1 MRKAKSNQEF
11 ALAALAAAGAEAG
24 AFIEAID
31 EGDDTTTYL
40 FESKLKGYL
49 DWRWSVT
56 VYEPVG
62 QEPTLSELLLLPGE
76 NSLIAPDWVPWS
88 ERLADYKA
96 LQLEL
101 ERQAALEAEEA
112 EDSDDIDDDAEDDD
126 ADDFEETD
134 DGDEPEEGEETEL
147 ALAVP
152 EEGQDAEDDSDDAG
166 VRPPRSRGRN
176 RRGRG
181 KQNNKDS

>member
-1 MRKAKSNQEF
+1 MRKAKPNQDF
-11 ALAALAAAGAEAG
+11 ALAALAADGADAG

-31 EGDDTTTYL
+31 EGDNTTTYL

-56 VYEPVG
+56 VYEPAG
-62 QEPTLSELLLLPGE
+62 QEPTISELLLLPGE

-101 ERQAALEAEEA
+101 ERQATLDADDETD
-112 EDSDDIDDDAEDDD
+112 EDADD
-126 ADDFEETD
+126 ADDFEDDVEEVEDAEETD
-134 DGDEPEEGEETEL
+134 L
-147 ALAVP
+147 ALPVS
-152 EEGQDAEDDSDDAG
+152 EESQDSEDDADDAG

-181 KQNNKDS
+181 KQNSKDS

>member
-1 MRKAKSNQEF
+1 MRKAKPNQDF
-11 ALAALAAAGAEAG
+11 ALAALAADGANAG

-56 VYEPVG
+56 VYEPAG

-101 ERQAALEAEEA
+101 ERQAALDSEEGV
-112 EDSDDIDDDAEDDD
+112 DAEDEADEDADD
-126 ADDFEETD
+126 PDDFEED
-134 DGDEPEEGEETEL
+134 VEEAEEVEEADL
-147 ALAVP
+147 AIPVS
-152 EEGQDAEDDSDDAG
+152 EQSQDTEDDADDAG

-181 KQNNKDS
+181 KQNNKDA